1 MVSLFLEILQSVR
14 GYGESF
20 PCHECRG
27 DVLFNPPD
35 FRHANNAMEREQQR
49 AQRQLHNNHLPLP
62 RNLPPLT
69 RSQMEAAETPAVHD
83 NILPI
88 TPIRQELVL
97 VPTAWIAA
105 EAPDVATKIDYDT
118 HQHNEPEESIP
129 YIVTDGWTI
138 DCE

>member
-1 MVSLFLEILQSVR
+1 M
-14 GYGESF
+14 G
-20 PCHECRG
+20 
-27 DVLFNPPD
+27 
-35 FRHANNAMEREQQR
+35 
-49 AQRQLHNNHLPLP
+49 
-62 RNLPPLT
+62 
-69 RSQMEAAETPAVHD
+69 AAETPAVHD

-97 VPTAWIAA
+97 VPTAWVAA
-105 EAPDVATKIDYDT
+105 EAPDVATTDDYNT

>member
-1 MVSLFLEILQSVR
+1 
-14 GYGESF
+14 
-20 PCHECRG
+20 
-27 DVLFNPPD
+27 
-35 FRHANNAMEREQQR
+35 MEREQQR

-69 RSQMEAAETPAVHD
+69 RSQMEAAKTPAVPD

-105 EAPDVATKIDYDT
+105 EAPDVATNNYYDT
-118 HQHNEPEESIP
+118 HQHNKLEESTA

>member
-1 MVSLFLEILQSVR
+1 M
-14 GYGESF
+14 
-20 PCHECRG
+20 
-27 DVLFNPPD
+27 LFNPPD

-49 AQRQLHNNHLPLP
+49 AQRQLHNNHLPLR

-69 RSQMEAAETPAVHD
+69 RSQMGAAETPAVHD

-97 VPTAWIAA
+97 VPTAWVAA
-105 EAPDVATKIDYDT
+105 EAPDVATTDDYDT
-118 HQHNEPEESIP
+118 PQHNEPEESTP